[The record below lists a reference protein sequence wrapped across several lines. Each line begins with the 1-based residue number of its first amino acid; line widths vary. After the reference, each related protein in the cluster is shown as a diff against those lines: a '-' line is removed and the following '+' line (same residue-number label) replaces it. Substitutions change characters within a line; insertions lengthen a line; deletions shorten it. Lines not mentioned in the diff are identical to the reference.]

1 MSSSKRLSKEIAAS
15 PVLASEAF
23 ITLNVGGDK
32 FVVLK
37 DILSQAVFFQSLLS
51 GRWDGNMLQ
60 DGSYFIDWDPKI
72 FRHIINFLRSGH
84 LPTCFKGVNEGFDL
98 DFVAELKEAAAYF
111 GVEELHN
118 WLEHKKYFA
127 AITVEHSFH
136 VLDQL
141 HEKGFSTMSFSGD
154 AVVEHHV
161 SWVTK
166 DLRICPR
173 DIPAHNEDP
182 TKCGQLCDSA
192 AAKKGAR
199 DMDKKQFATV
209 LVTCKKAVHKADTGK
224 LSKDGCR
231 GKKLM
236 ELSLR
241 LPHFRLVF
249 PRKQSLQET
258 NTYETSVSSSVQSSQ
273 KCNSTLSF
281 VQKPTCSQR

>member
-1 MSSSKRLSKEIAAS
+1 MFSSKVLSKETAAA

-32 FVVLK
+32 FVVLR
-37 DILSQAVFFQSLLS
+37 DTLCQAVFFQSLLS

-111 GVEELHN
+111 GVEELYD
-118 WLEHKKYFA
+118 WLENKKYLD

-141 HEKGFSTMSFSGD
+141 HEKGFATMSFSGD

-209 LVTCKKAVHKADTGK
+209 LVTCKKAVHKADTGFHIFD
-224 LSKDGCR
+224 LYFRGNRASKR
-231 GKKLM
+231 
-236 ELSLR
+236 
-241 LPHFRLVF
+241 
-249 PRKQSLQET
+249 
-258 NTYETSVSSSVQSSQ
+258 
-273 KCNSTLSF
+273 
-281 VQKPTCSQR
+281 